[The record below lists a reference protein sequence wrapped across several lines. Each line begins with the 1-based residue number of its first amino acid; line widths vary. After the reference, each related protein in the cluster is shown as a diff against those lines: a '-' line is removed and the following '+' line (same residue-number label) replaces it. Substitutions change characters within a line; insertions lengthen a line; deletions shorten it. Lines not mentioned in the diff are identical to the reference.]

1 MINTFESS
9 EVVETGPV
17 FVTATASKKL
27 NPIDICIAL
36 QRHRKGDWGLVCA
49 KDREA
54 NDFALDVGNRLLSA
68 YDDRDQ
74 VRFWVI
80 TEPDSSYTTVL
91 LPSDY

>member
-1 MINTFESS
+1 MKTSFEPS

-17 FVTATASKKL
+17 FVARTASLKL

-36 QRHRKGDWGLVCA
+36 QRHRKGDWGLVCDE
-49 KDREA
+49 DREA
-54 NDFALDVGNRLLSA
+54 NDFALTVGYRLLSI

>member
-1 MINTFESS
+1 MINTFEPS

-36 QRHRKGDWGLVCA
+36 DRHRKGDWGLVCE

-54 NDFALDVGNRLLSA
+54 NDSALSVGNRLLSA

-80 TEPDSSYTTVL
+80 TEPESSYTTVL

>member
-17 FVTATASKKL
+17 FVTASASKKL

-49 KDREA
+49 EDREA
-54 NDFALDVGNRLLSA
+54 NDFALDVGYRLLSA

-80 TEPDSSYTTVL
+80 TEPCSSYTTVL